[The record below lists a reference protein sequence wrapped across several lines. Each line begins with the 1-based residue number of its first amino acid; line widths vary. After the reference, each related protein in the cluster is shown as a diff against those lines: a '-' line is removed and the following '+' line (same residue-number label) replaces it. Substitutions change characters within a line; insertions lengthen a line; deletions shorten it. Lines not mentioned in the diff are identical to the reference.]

1 MLDGPPVDGEAV
13 TIRMLGL
20 DGDDTLWHSETY
32 FAVTEERFRTLLDPW
47 LPGELVAERLL
58 ERERANLGVF
68 GYGVK
73 GFILSM
79 IETAIE
85 ASEGRIPAASVQR
98 IIDWG
103 KEMHDHPVEL
113 LDGVAE
119 TLDSLTERYALLL
132 ITKGDLFHQETK
144 VAASGL
150 GELFS
155 GIEIVSEKDAACYR
169 RALGRY
175 GVDPAE
181 FVMVGNSVRSDVL
194 PVLEIG
200 ARAVHIPY
208 GITWG
213 HEIAEADHVDGW
225 WQLESLRGLPD
236 LLASLSDRADGAGR
250 TARTPAGG

>member
-1 MLDGPPVDGEAV
+1 MLDGPPVDGEAM

-32 FAVTEERFRTLLDPW
+32 FAVTEERFRSLLDPW
-47 LPGELVAERLL
+47 LPAEVVAERLL
-58 ERERANLGVF
+58 ERERANLGIF

-85 ASEGRIPAASVQR
+85 ASEGRIPAGSIQR
-98 IIDWG
+98 IIEWG

-113 LDGVAE
+113 LDGVVE
-119 TLDSLTERYALLL
+119 TLDDLTGRYALLL

-150 GELFS
+150 GEHFT
-155 GIEIVSEKDAACYR
+155 GIEILSEKDPASYR
-169 RALGRY
+169 RALARY
-175 GVDPAE
+175 RVDPSE

-213 HEIAEADHVDGW
+213 HEVVEADHPTDGW
-225 WQLESLRGLPD
+225 WRLDSLRVLPQ
-236 LLASLSDRADGAGR
+236 LLDSLAASPPGR
-250 TARTPAGG
+250 P

>member
-1 MLDGPPVDGEAV
+1 MA
-13 TIRMLGL
+13 IRMLGF

-32 FAVTEERFRTLLDPW
+32 FAVTEERFGALLAPW
-47 LPGELVAERLL
+47 LPGEVVAERLL
-58 ERERANLGVF
+58 ERERTNLRVF

-73 GFILSM
+73 GFTLSM

-85 ASEGRIPAASVQR
+85 VSEGRIPASSIQR

-113 LDGVAE
+113 LDGVVD
-119 TLDSLTERYALLL
+119 TLDALTGTYALVL

-150 GELFS
+150 GEHFT
-155 GIEIVSEKDAACYR
+155 GIEVVSEKDPSCYR
-169 RALGRY
+169 RALARY

-213 HEIAEADHVDGW
+213 HEVAEADHAAEGW
-225 WQLESLRGLPD
+225 WQLDSVRDLPP
-236 LLASLSDRADGAGR
+236 LLASLEPAPAGR
-250 TARTPAGG
+250 R

>member
-1 MLDGPPVDGEAV
+1 MLVGPPVTERAM
-13 TIRMLGL
+13 TIRLLGL

-32 FAVTEERFRTLLDPW
+32 FAVTEERFRKLLDPW
-47 LPGELVAERLL
+47 LPGDVVAARLL
-58 ERERANLGVF
+58 EREQANLRVF

-85 ASEGRIPAASVQR
+85 ASEGRIPAGSIQR
-98 IIDWG
+98 VIDWG

-113 LDGVAE
+113 LDGVVE
-119 TLDSLTERYALLL
+119 TLDSLAGSYALVL

-150 GELFS
+150 GEHFS
-155 GIEIVSEKDAACYR
+155 GIEIVSEKDAASYQRSLARYR
-169 RALGRY
+169 
-175 GVDPAE
+175 VEPAE

-200 ARAVHIPY
+200 GRAVHIPY

-213 HEIAEADHVDGW
+213 HEVAEAAPAGDGW
-225 WQLESLRGLPD
+225 WRLESLRELPT
-236 LLASLSDRADGAGR
+236 LLESVGAAPSSR
-250 TARTPAGG
+250 R